1 MAKSETFTFVC
12 DKCQIETELPK
23 FLVKTMQHCPFCGAR
38 HNPPIDEFQKNIKFS
53 IYSFIDDYGMDFVID
68 TIRSIKIEEGVS
80 AWGRTREGILLGQM
94 NLQGLDHSS
103 LILYIPP
110 CKFRQSC

>member
-38 HNPPIDEFQKNIKFS
+38 HNPPIDEVQKNIKFS
-53 IYSFIDDYGMDFVID
+53 ICSYIDDYGMDFVID
-68 TIRSIKIEEGVS
+68 TIRSIKIEEGAS
-80 AWGRTREGILLGQM
+80 AWDALVKEYY
-94 NLQGLDHSS
+94 LD
-103 LILYIPP
+103 
-110 CKFRQSC
+110 K